1 MGIASM
7 VLGIV
12 SVIFGLVPF
21 CGSWAVIPAVIGLT
35 LGIVDLVV
43 KSRNKAPRGTAIAGV
58 ILNPIAII
66 AVVLWTWLFVANV
79 QPLPADAW
87 QWQQSP
93 AWQTAPGPLGQPLQ
107 PMQPMQPMQPV
118 EPDPAMKSM
127 QPVEPAPPAPSP

>member
-12 SVIFGLVPF
+12 SVAFGLAPL

-43 KSRNKAPRGTAIAGV
+43 KSRKKAPRGTAIAGV

-66 AVVLWTWLFVANV
+66 AVVLWTWLFVSHAE
-79 QPLPADAW
+79 PMPADAW
-87 QWQQSP
+87 QRSQP
-93 AWQTAPGPLGQPLQ
+93 PGWPITPDPVGQPAQ
-107 PMQPMQPMQPV
+107 PMRPMQPV
-118 EPDPAMKSM
+118 VPDPAMKPM
-127 QPVEPAPPAPSP
+127 HPVDPDPSPSPGSGR